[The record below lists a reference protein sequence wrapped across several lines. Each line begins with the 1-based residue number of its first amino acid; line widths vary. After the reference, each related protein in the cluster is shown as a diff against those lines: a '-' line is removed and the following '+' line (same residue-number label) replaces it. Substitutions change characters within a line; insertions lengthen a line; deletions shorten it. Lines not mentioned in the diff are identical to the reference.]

1 MKFIHFLAF
10 LLMINF
16 LLQGAAHEGAPG
28 LQVPPKEKTETTVEK
43 GTQPVRNN
51 TQGNAKM
58 KAQLTGDVN
67 NVFKPKVSVSIPIPA
82 SRT

>member
-28 LQVPPKEKTETTVEK
+28 LQVPPKKETETTVEK

-51 TQGNAKM
+51 THGNVGM
-58 KAQLTGDVN
+58 KVQLTGDVD
-67 NVFKPKVSVSIPIPA
+67 NV
-82 SRT
+82 

>member
-10 LLMINF
+10 SLIMKF
-16 LLQGAAHEGAPG
+16 LLQGTAHEGASR
-28 LQVPPKEKTETTVEK
+28 LQVPPKKETKAPVEK
-43 GTQPVRNN
+43 GTQSVRNN

-58 KAQLTGDVN
+58 KAKLTGDVN
-67 NVFKPKVSVSIPIPA
+67 NFLKPKVPVSIPIPA

>member
-28 LQVPPKEKTETTVEK
+28 LQVPTKEETKATVEK
-43 GTQPVRNN
+43 GTQPVRQN
-51 TQGNAKM
+51 TQGDSEM

-67 NVFKPKVSVSIPIPA
+67 NVFKLKVPVSIPIPA